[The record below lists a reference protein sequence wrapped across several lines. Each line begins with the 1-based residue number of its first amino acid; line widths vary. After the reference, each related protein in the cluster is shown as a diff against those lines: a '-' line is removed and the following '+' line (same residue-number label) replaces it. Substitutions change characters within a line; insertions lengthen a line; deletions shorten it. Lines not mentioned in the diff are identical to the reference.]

1 MSDDVTQQYLNYDPA
16 PERVD
21 PLDRLEMAALEFHR
35 KNPQILREIVRLC
48 LLVKSKGRKR
58 WSTKGAFEVVRYNHE
73 ISTTGKPYKLCNS
86 HTAYYARWIM
96 RDIPELKDFFVTH
109 RVAADTEES

>member
-1 MSDDVTQQYLNYDPA
+1 MLSELGKKT
-16 PERVD
+16 
-21 PLDRLEMAALEFHR
+21 
-35 KNPQILREIVRLC
+35 
-48 LLVKSKGRKR
+48 
-58 WSTKGAFEVVRYNHE
+58 VVRYNHE
-73 ISTTGKPYKLCNS
+73 ISTTGKPYKLSNS